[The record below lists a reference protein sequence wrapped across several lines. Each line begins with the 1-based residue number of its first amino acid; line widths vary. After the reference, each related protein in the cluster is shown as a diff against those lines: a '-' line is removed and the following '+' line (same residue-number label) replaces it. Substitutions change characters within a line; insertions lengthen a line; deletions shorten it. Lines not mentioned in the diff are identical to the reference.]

1 MISNFINVETLKIS
15 VVVAFKIILC
25 VILAG
30 AIGYNREKKG
40 MVVGIRT
47 HVMVGLVGLL
57 IQLTSLEYYRIH
69 GGSNDIFRLAG
80 QYISGIGFLGA
91 GTILKD
97 KKSVKGLTTAA
108 SICFAAIIGLAVG
121 TGVYIPS
128 IVVTLVA
135 YAFLNDVFK
144 IKNLVSISRNSHVHI
159 EIRINGKIYTTVEV
173 IKDMIRNAGG
183 DITSIEMNKQS
194 NNEGIKLRLKINH
207 DDEVDIS
214 DILADIMKIKEVDK
228 VELVEH
234 Q

>member
-1 MISNFINVETLKIS
+1 MIIEFINSETFRIS
-15 VVVAFKIILC
+15 VVITFKIIIC

-57 IQLTSLEYYRIH
+57 IQITSLEYYRIN
-69 GGSNDIFRLAG
+69 GGENDVFRLAG

-97 KKSVKGLTTAA
+97 KRSVKGLTTAA

-121 TGVYIPS
+121 SGIYIAS
-128 IVVTLVA
+128 AVITLVA

-144 IKNLVSISRNSHVHI
+144 IKNLVSISRNSHAHI
-159 EIRINGKIYTTVEV
+159 QVGINGNITTTVEAV
-173 IKDMIRNAGG
+173 KDMIRSTGG
-183 DITSIEMNKQS
+183 DIISIEMQKRS
-194 NNEGIKLRLKINH
+194 NSEGVRLRFKINI
-207 DDEVDIS
+207 DDELDIS
-214 DILADIMKIKEVDK
+214 DILTDIMCINEAEK
-228 VELVEH
+228 VELIEH
-234 Q
+234 